1 MADTGNGAK
10 LTLTAGAW
18 TTTTVLDIVSISPGS
33 ESVESLDVTTLAST
47 GYKEYIPGDLKESP
61 EITAEILFDSKIGLP
76 EAGTTHVVTITWPD
90 QDIATATT
98 GATLVGKGFV
108 MSTEYPE
115 LVSDTVQRSNIT
127 IKLSDGIVSTNT
139 TAITFTKES

>member
-1 MADTGNGAK
+1 MADTGNGAS
-10 LTLTAGAW
+10 LTLASGGFTTAM
-18 TTTTVLDIVSISPGS
+18 DIVSISPGS

-61 EITAEILFDSKIGLP
+61 EISAEVLFDATLGLP
-76 EAGTTHVVTITWPD
+76 EAGTTHLVTVTWPK
-90 QDIATATT
+90 IGGTAATA
-98 GATLVGKGFV
+98 ATLVGKGFV

-127 IKLSDGIVSTNT
+127 IKLSDSVGTTTN
-139 TAITFTKES
+139 AITFTAET

>member
-1 MADTGNGAK
+1 MADTGNGAT
-10 LTLTAGAW
+10 LVLTAGSF
-18 TTTTVLDIVSISPGS
+18 TTAMDVVSISPGS

-47 GYKEYIPGDLKESP
+47 GYKEYVPGDLKESP
-61 EITAEILFDSKIGLP
+61 EITAEILFDSTLGLP
-76 EAGTTHVVTITWPD
+76 QAGSTHVVTITWPD
-90 QDIATATT
+90 QGGTATT

-139 TAITFTKES
+139 TAITFTAEA

>member
-1 MADTGNGAK
+1 
-10 LTLTAGAW
+10 
-18 TTTTVLDIVSISPGS
+18 
-33 ESVESLDVTTLAST
+33 
-47 GYKEYIPGDLKESP
+47 
-61 EITAEILFDSKIGLP
+61 LP

-98 GATLVGKGFV
+98 GATLVGKGFI

-127 IKLSDGIVSTNT
+127 IKLSDGIVSTNAT
-139 TAITFTKES
+139 VITFTAES

>member
-1 MADTGNGAK
+1 MADTGNGA
-10 LTLTAGAW
+10 TLVLSAGSFTTAM
-18 TTTTVLDIVSISPGS
+18 DIVSISPGS

-61 EITAEILFDSKIGLP
+61 EISAEVLFDATLGLP
-76 EAGTTHVVTITWPD
+76 EAGTTHLVTVTWPK
-90 QDIATATT
+90 IVATATA
-98 GATLVGKGFV
+98 ATLVGKGFV

-127 IKLSDGIVSTNT
+127 IKLSDSVGTTTN
-139 TAITFTKES
+139 AITFTAES

>member
-1 MADTGNGAK
+1 MADTGNGA
-10 LTLTAGAW
+10 TLVLSAGSFTTAM
-18 TTTTVLDIVSISPGS
+18 DIVSISPGS

-47 GYKEYIPGDLKESP
+47 GYKEYVPGDLKESP
-61 EITAEILFDSKIGLP
+61 EITAEVLFNSKIGLP

-98 GATLVGKGFV
+98 GATLVGKGFI

-127 IKLSDGIVSTNT
+127 IKLSDGIVSTNAT
-139 TAITFTKES
+139 VITFTAES